1 MAITSYTTQ
10 LESVQAAIA
19 AIEGGSQ
26 SYSIQGRTLTR
37 GDLQA
42 LYSREEDLR
51 RKVDRETRGG
61 IRVRYATPATGR

>member
-19 AIEGGSQ
+19 AIEGGAQ
-26 SYSIQGRTLTR
+26 SYSVQGRSVSR
-37 GDLQA
+37 GDLA
-42 LYSREEDLR
+42 MLYKREETLR

-61 IRVRYATPATGR
+61 IRVRNATPANGR